1 MWLLMQYNV
10 YSIEKIQR
18 LYNDA
23 RGQCSNAKQKTCR
36 IPHSNKY
43 LVPQEKLRW
52 LKNDQKRV
60 NNWHSTKNEMVT
72 NNHMNND
79 NNNKNS
85 NSWLW
90 IYENHTKKSYMWTE
104 DKEGE
109 YGSDLRRKGE
119 SKCGTTRKNTQR
131 YFTPKRIINDLLSK
145 YCFIFYALLIRWEK
159 QSTQRSGLWQVL
171 RLHMRFENDSKLNF
185 YFRSLFSNRTHLK
198 VL

>member
-1 MWLLMQYNV
+1 MIRREW
-10 YSIEKIQR
+10 IIDTPPKI
-18 LYNDA
+18 
-23 RGQCSNAKQKTCR
+23 
-36 IPHSNKY
+36 
-43 LVPQEKLRW
+43 RW
-52 LKNDQKRV
+52 SQTIIRTMIITIKK
-60 NNWHSTKNEMVT
+60 
-72 NNHMNND
+72 
-79 NNNKNS
+79 S

-109 YGSDLRRKGE
+109 YGSDLRPKGE
-119 SKCGTTRKNTQR
+119 SKCGATRKNTQR
-131 YFTPKRIINDLLSK
+131 YFTPKRIISDLLSK

>member
-1 MWLLMQYNV
+1 MPSTNDKNKPKKTDILKKKTHLHAKARKRRNESITMWLLMQYNV

-60 NNWHSTKNEMVT
+60 KNWHSTKNEMVT
-72 NNHMNND
+72 NNHMNSD

-90 IYENHTKKSYMWTE
+90 IYENHAKKSYMWTE

-109 YGSDLRRKGE
+109 YGSDLRRKG
-119 SKCGTTRKNTQR
+119 
-131 YFTPKRIINDLLSK
+131 
-145 YCFIFYALLIRWEK
+145 
-159 QSTQRSGLWQVL
+159 
-171 RLHMRFENDSKLNF
+171 
-185 YFRSLFSNRTHLK
+185 
-198 VL
+198 